1 MADSKTDYLLRKQ
14 EELRLLNE
22 RLEREYDQQA
32 LEVQGMDP
40 GYSPQQ
46 EDPYQEEEFQREEDQ
61 DLDRGDDQYPAEE
74 EKAVDEAFVM
84 AQDLGEL
91 REQLSEAQSIIK
103 IQKARIQAL
112 QDELNDVLSQNN
124 SQALEIQRLKGS
136 HQEATEETK
145 KQSAQMTQISQN
157 FEKMKKQL
165 QESQRKL
172 NEQEKVMSDLNK
184 VGPR

>member
-32 LEVQGMDP
+32 FEVDHYPAAPDSPHPDSASEEAYDDP
-40 GYSPQQ
+40 PVQS
-46 EDPYQEEEFQREEDQ
+46 DPYPEED
-61 DLDRGDDQYPAEE
+61 PAEE
-74 EKAVDEAFVM
+74 KADDEALLL

-91 REQLSEAQSIIK
+91 REQLSESHSIIK

-124 SQALEIQRLKGS
+124 EQAMEIERLKGS
-136 HQEATEETK
+136 HQEVSEESK
-145 KQSAQMTQISQN
+145 KQSAQMNQIVQN
-157 FEKMKKQL
+157 FDKMKKQV
-165 QESQRKL
+165 QEAQRKVG
-172 NEQEKVMSDLNK
+172 EQEKVIGELNK
-184 VGPR
+184 VGDT